1 MSPNAFKPEAETA
14 AAATTTLARAAI
26 LVLVAL
32 SKAGRGAKELGAP
45 GGSVY
50 FRFQYFV
57 IFVIQILQT
66 TNTMISEY
74 FDGLF

>member
-45 GGSVY
+45 GGSVP
-50 FRFQYFV
+50 RGSHLKLRIRDLDV
-57 IFVIQILQT
+57 RAKSLEVRRDLEI
-66 TNTMISEY
+66 
-74 FDGLF
+74 

>member
-1 MSPNAFKPEAETA
+1 MSPNAFQPEAETA
-14 AAATTTLARAAI
+14 AAAATTLARAAI

-50 FRFQYFV
+50 LTIPY
-57 IFVIQILQT
+57 
-66 TNTMISEY
+66 
-74 FDGLF
+74 

>member
-14 AAATTTLARAAI
+14 AAAATTLARAAI

-50 FRFQYFV
+50 
-57 IFVIQILQT
+57 
-66 TNTMISEY
+66 TNQ
-74 FDGLF
+74 

>member
-1 MSPNAFKPEAETA
+1 MSPNAFKPEAETAA

-45 GGSVY
+45 GGSV
-50 FRFQYFV
+50 
-57 IFVIQILQT
+57 
-66 TNTMISEY
+66 
-74 FDGLF
+74 

>member
-1 MSPNAFKPEAETA
+1 MSPNAFEPEAETA
-14 AAATTTLARAAI
+14 LSATTTLARAAI

-50 FRFQYFV
+50 
-57 IFVIQILQT
+57 
-66 TNTMISEY
+66 NTRKIPYLKIAKS
-74 FDGLF
+74 

>member
-14 AAATTTLARAAI
+14 AAAATTLARAAI

-50 FRFQYFV
+50 KKV
-57 IFVIQILQT
+57 
-66 TNTMISEY
+66 
-74 FDGLF
+74 GG